1 MYEKK
6 CNYKETHKHVF
17 IDERNN
23 YMF

>member
-1 MYEKK
+1 MYKK
-6 CNYKETHKHVF
+6 NVINKETHKHVF